1 VTSKKDSFTLGPDI
15 SRRDFVNGTLVGTGA
30 ALLGAAAPGQAATP
44 KPAGVFYESY
54 PGPE

>member
-15 SRRDFVNGTLVGTGA
+15 SRRDFVNGTLVGAGA